1 MDHLAAVE
9 EVLGQTASRV
19 NTGGAPGVACT
30 AYFYCPGAASHST
43 PSKPTDCQVKIYDDG
58 RMPSVSCLHAS
69 CETALRTAALAIIHR
84 IREAERAERG
94 NMPAPPPR
102 QLTPQIIRPA
112 MPPAPEL
119 DAELAARFAAGCPRD
134 ITRDFLR
141 RVSPIG
147 IPAEPHKWP
156 ELFLDALYPH
166 RDRVL
171 IFTKFASQGQ
181 FLRVIHEKNYAL
193 HPVPGRKAHPV
204 PSLPDRGE
212 DGVWFLAS
220 PVEGVW
226 KENPTMTDPRTGAP
240 KIGRRH
246 AACCTAFP
254 FAVLESDVIP
264 EPQWLRILARLRDDI
279 AAIYTS
285 GGKSIHALIR
295 LHPTPK
301 SAEQFNAHRRSLIER
316 LVPLGADRA
325 ALTAVRL
332 TRLPGAVRLSKLAPG
347 ASVATPGHALQSLLY
362 LNPTPSPGIRICD
375 MPLRRK

>member
-1 MDHLAAVE
+1 MDQLALVE

-19 NTGGAPGVACT
+19 NSGGAAGVACT
-30 AYFYCPGAASHST
+30 AYFHCPGAASHST

-94 NMPAPPPR
+94 
-102 QLTPQIIRPA
+102 QSGRPA
-112 MPPAPEL
+112 EPYRPTIVREPQPPA
-119 DAELAARFAAGCPRD
+119 AELNVELATRFADGCPRE
-134 ITRDFLR
+134 ITREFLR
-141 RVSPIG
+141 KISPLG

-156 ELFLDALYPH
+156 ELFLDALYSNH
-166 RDRVL
+166 DRIL

-181 FLRVIHEKNYAL
+181 FLRVVHGKNYAL
-193 HPVPGRKAHPV
+193 HPVPGRRAHVV
-204 PSLPDRGE
+204 PTLPDRGE

-220 PVEGVW
+220 PVEGIW
-226 KENPTMTDPRTGAP
+226 KENPTMTDHRTGLP

-246 AACCTAFP
+246 AACCTSFP

-264 EPQWLRILARLRDDI
+264 EPTWLRILARLRDDI

-285 GGKSIHALIR
+285 GGKSVHALLR
-295 LHPTPK
+295 LHPTPQ
-301 SAEQFNAHRRSLIER
+301 SAEQFNAHRRQLIER

-332 TRLPGAVRLSKLAPG
+332 TRLPGAVRMSKLGAG
-347 ASVATPGHALQSLLY
+347 ASVETPGAALQTLLY
-362 LNPTPSPGIRICD
+362 LNPTPSPGVRLCD
-375 MPLRRK
+375 MPEIRK